1 MEYNP
6 DSNNNYNYND
16 DQNEYKNYSYYQ
28 YGYQSQAQAQPQQ
41 PEPPQENPQ
50 QPQYQYQIQPQQ
62 PSPPEKKRK
71 RGSGTLKVVALAL
84 LFGFVGGF
92 GGTYAGNAILNT
104 QDNTSLVGST
114 GGGEIKTVNIESSD
128 TFPVSAISEKVSP
141 SVVGIVVK
149 YPVTYMM
156 GYFGGNSTYESGSE
170 GSGVIYS
177 SDGYIITNY
186 HVISDALDS
195 YGNMIDEASID
206 VYLPSDLE
214 DPISAEVVGYDI
226 SMDLAVLKIDR
237 EGLPAIEIGDSD
249 AISVGDIA
257 VAIGNPG
264 GLTFA
269 GSTSFGVISGL
280 NRTITLESGASV
292 NVIQTDAA
300 INPGNSGGALVNEKG
315 QLIGINSAKLAS
327 SDYEGMGFAIPV
339 NAVVE
344 VVDRLIANEDSAI
357 PYIGIVEDTRYS
369 SSLLQSYGYPS
380 GVVIYEVVEGSPAE
394 SAGLQAGD
402 IITAFNGVDTPTLA
416 ILNNEK
422 NKCSPG
428 DDAVVTVYRLGQ
440 SVDISLTLSESLS

>member
-1 MEYNP
+1 MEYNQNP
-6 DSNNNYNYND
+6 NNNHDD
-16 DQNEYKNYSYYQ
+16 DQNEYKNYTYYQ
-28 YGYQSQAQAQPQQ
+28 YGYQSQSQPESQLQPQQ
-41 PEPPQENPQ
+41 AEPQPEYGH
-50 QPQYQYQIQPQQ
+50 QPHYQA
-62 PSPPEKKRK
+62 RRR

-104 QDNTSLVGST
+104 QDNTSLVGNT
-114 GGGEIKTVNIESSD
+114 GGGEIKTINIESSD

-149 YPVTYMM
+149 FPVTSMM
-156 GYFGGNSTYESGSE
+156 GYFGGRGTYESGNE

-177 SDGYIITNY
+177 PDGYIITNY
-186 HVISDALDS
+186 HVIGDALDN
-195 YGNMIDEASID
+195 YGAMLDGASID

-214 DPISAEVVGYDI
+214 NPISAEVVGFDI
-226 SMDLAVLKIDR
+226 SMDLAVLKIGR
-237 EGLPAIEIGDSD
+237 EGLPAAEIGDSD

-264 GLTFA
+264 GMSFA

-300 INPGNSGGALVNEKG
+300 INPGNSGGALVNERG

-327 SDYEGMGFAIPV
+327 SDYEGMGFALPV

-344 VVDRLIANEDSAI
+344 IVDRLIANEGSAI

-380 GVVIYEVVEGSPAE
+380 GVVIYQVVEGSPAE
-394 SAGLQAGD
+394 SAGLQEGD

-422 NKCSPG
+422 NKCHPG
-428 DDAVVTVYRLGQ
+428 DDATITVYRAGE